1 MLSSTVVIALFC
13 LYMGFLFWLAL
24 WAQRRSL
31 TGRSPVNNPLIYS
44 LSLAVYCSSWTFFG
58 SVGLA
63 ANRGMLFLA
72 IYIGPTLML
81 LFGGGIWRKLVRL
94 KNIHRITS
102 VADFISTRYGKSES
116 LAALVTIIALLGTIP
131 YVALQL
137 KAVLASFAVVTA
149 HEGGHSWVG
158 MHVSAIVVG
167 LMILFTIIFGVRS
180 LEPTERHGGMVM
192 AVAAESIVKLVA
204 LMAAGLYVVYF
215 VFGGIGDIFQRI
227 EDSRAAMMAAGLE
240 GDSVSLMTFVCY
252 VIVSANAILCLPR
265 QFHISVVENRAENH
279 IRWAMCLF
287 PLYLFLLNIF
297 IYPVAMGGLL
307 KGFPV
312 AQADTFVL
320 QFPLATDNKVMA
332 LLVFIG
338 GFSAATSMILI
349 CSMTMANM
357 ISNHLLL
364 PLVDWIPQMIIIE
377 RRLLQCRWL
386 AVAGF
391 ITSGYLFERFVV
403 GALPL
408 ADIGMLSFVAIL
420 QLAPALFGGLF
431 WRGGN
436 EKGVLWGLLI
446 GFSIWAYTLLTPVF
460 ADANWVSAELLAYG
474 PWGIEWL
481 RPQELFGLEGLD
493 PVAHSIFWSLTFNI
507 GFFVVGSLVTEA
519 SQESQSLAESFVGSG
534 STPLIPVSGTSLA
547 LIPLEDKR
555 RKALSLFSRYFPSDQ
570 AEAMTAKALKSA
582 GLKAREKATIAEL
595 AELYDYL
602 EKMLA
607 GSIGSA
613 TANRALA
620 RSEFF
625 SHIEHEELREMY
637 AEILAD
643 LTTPPAELKRKMDF
657 YKERET
663 LFEKHAAELEE
674 KVAEL
679 ESEIKRRHRA
689 ERSLRESEERY
700 RLAIESS
707 NDGVIVIRDL
717 LIVWGNTR
725 MAEIFGYK
733 KKDDLLGKP
742 LSTIVH
748 PDDQAW
754 VVEIS
759 RNRQRGEAA
768 PRRYDFKGQKNDG
781 GLLYVAVSATT
792 MFYHGETLVL
802 AYLRDVTQ
810 RRLAEEQVHHL
821 SQRLIDGIEEE
832 RRRLAAD
839 LHDEFG
845 QAMTGLHLGMESLI
859 NLLKPDQDLI
869 RKKGHKLIVLIEHLA
884 DSLRSLTSE
893 LRPDMLDHLGL
904 VPTVEWYVNDFR
916 ERVPNLAIRF
926 ESAGFKN
933 RKLPGQVEIALYRI
947 LQEALNNVVKHAQA
961 SLVTVRLTYNHPR
974 VIMIISDDGR
984 GFRLDGP
991 PLSNPAGKGGI
1002 GLISMKER
1010 VASTGGTID
1019 VRSTVGKGTVIKV
1032 TVPVGTTGDLNS
1044 AVMDDGWGGAGK
1056 AGEMT

>member
-1 MLSSTVVIALFC
+1 MLSSTFVIAIFC

-63 ANRGMLFLA
+63 ANRGLLFMA

-102 VADFISTRYGKSES
+102 IADFISTRYGKSES

-149 HEGGHSWVG
+149 HEGGAHSWVG

-167 LMILFTIIFGVRS
+167 LMILFTIMFGVRS

-204 LMAAGLYVVYF
+204 LAAAGVYVVYF
-215 VFGGIGDIFQRI
+215 VFDGTGDIFQRI
-227 EDSRAAMMAAGLE
+227 SESQATMKAAGAYS
-240 GDSVSLMTFVCY
+240 GNSVSLMTFVCY
-252 VIVSANAILCLPR
+252 IIVSANAILCLPR

-287 PLYLFLLNIF
+287 PLYLFILNLF
-297 IYPVAMGGLL
+297 IYPVAIGGLL
-307 KGFPV
+307 KGFPL

-320 QFPLATDNKVMA
+320 QFPLETHNKAMA

-391 ITSGYLFERFVV
+391 ITLGYLFERFVV
-403 GALPL
+403 VSLPL

-420 QLAPALFGGLF
+420 QLAPALFIGLF

-436 EKGVLWGLLI
+436 VKGVLWGLLV
-446 GFSIWAYTLLTPVF
+446 GFSVWAYTLLVPVF
-460 ADANWVSAELLAYG
+460 ADGNWVSSELLSAG
-474 PWGIEWL
+474 PWGVEWL
-481 RPQELFGLEGLD
+481 RPQGLLGLDGLD
-493 PVAHSIFWSLTFNI
+493 PVAHSIFWSLALNLGCFI
-507 GFFVVGSLVTEA
+507 FGSLVTKA

-534 STPLIPVSGTSLA
+534 STTLFPVSVKSQELV
-547 LIPLEDKR
+547 PLEDKR
-555 RKALSLFSRYFPSDQ
+555 RKAMSLFSRYFPSDQ
-570 AEAMTAKALKSA
+570 ASAMTAKAFKSA
-582 GLKAREKATIAEL
+582 GLKGRDKASIAEL

-602 EKMLA
+602 EKTLA

-620 RSEFF
+620 RSGFF
-625 SHIEHEELREMY
+625 THIEHEELREMY

-643 LTTPPAELKRKMDF
+643 LTTQPAELKRRMDF
-657 YKERET
+657 YKEREA
-663 LFEKHAAELEE
+663 LFEKHAAEQEE
-674 KVAEL
+674 KVTEL
-679 ESEIKRRHRA
+679 ENEIRRRHKA

-707 NDGVIVIRDL
+707 NDGVIVVRDL

-733 KKDDLLGKP
+733 KKEDLLGKP

-748 PDDQAW
+748 PDDQSR
-754 VVEIS
+754 VLDIS
-759 RNRQRGEAA
+759 RNRQRGESV
-768 PRRYDFKGQKNDG
+768 PRRYDFKGQKQG
-781 GLLYVAVSATT
+781 GDLLYVAVSATT
-792 MFYHGETLVL
+792 MFYHGETLIL

-859 NLLKPDQDLI
+859 NALQPDQETI
-869 RKKGHKLIVLIEHLA
+869 QKKGHKLIDLIEHLA
-884 DSLRSLTSE
+884 DSLRSLTTE

-916 ERVPNLAIRF
+916 ERAIKPSIRF
-926 ESAGFKN
+926 EAAGFGE
-933 RKLPGQVEIALYRI
+933 RKLPGHIEIVLYRI

-961 SLVTVRLTYNHPR
+961 NEVTVRLTYNHPR
-974 VIMIISDDGR
+974 VIMIISDNGR
-984 GFRLDGP
+984 GFQMDSPSLP
-991 PLSNPAGKGGI
+991 SPAGKGGI
-1002 GLISMKER
+1002 GLISMRER
-1010 VASTGGTID
+1010 VASVGGTID
-1019 VRSTVGKGTVIKV
+1019 VRSTVGGGTVIKA
-1032 TVPVGTTGDLNS
+1032 TIPVVSTSDLNP
-1044 AVMDDGWGGAGK
+1044 AEFEDRRAGVGK
-1056 AGEMT
+1056 AV